1 MDDLVAYDKWIAQWS
16 ESVNF
21 EEKYG
26 IWQYSSTGR
35 VNGISGNVDLDYS
48 YKDYPKIM
56 KDMGLNGF
64 VKEVPE
70 IKEYTLTINYLYED
84 GSMASPS
91 LVKQIVEGTNYSYTS
106 PGIIGYTPDRTV
118 ISGIMDKDETYDVIY
133 TKEEPIKQPSF
144 WKKIITF
151 FKGIFSFLKNLFK

>member
-1 MDDLVAYDKWIAQWS
+1 
-16 ESVNF
+16 
-21 EEKYG
+21 
-26 IWQYSSTGR
+26 
-35 VNGISGNVDLDYS
+35 
-48 YKDYPKIM
+48 
-56 KDMGLNGF
+56 
-64 VKEVPE
+64 
-70 IKEYTLTINYLYED
+70 
-84 GSMASPS
+84 MASPS